1 MKNIQKHDTL
11 SATYVTSSF
20 PSFYVQMLLT
30 IFIAQ
35 KMSTRNYLQEK
46 ILKYTILK
54 VK

>member
-1 MKNIQKHDTL
+1 MENIQKHDTL

-35 KMSTRNYLQEK
+35 KMSIKEIIYK
-46 ILKYTILK
+46 KK
-54 VK
+54 S